1 MKESKATSQLRK
13 VIQTEIASVLSEASG
28 DYGWD
33 KQFDGSMTPKNV
45 QQNIHSALKRA
56 GIQVKKIKQMKQDK
70 IARDEI
76 GFFFYVKTESGKT
89 DILPFYIDTKGKVNL
104 GVSSK
109 DWIIGSVKGSNAKM
123 VKNLKDFKRTDLDE
137 ALDPYK
143 DFGSDQYND
152 EYDLNLGSFV
162 DHYQKLMKF
171 MKKHKE
177 VPDKNKREWALAI
190 RKKVGQSMFNGHMS
204 QMRNMMDLLQMGEK
218 YRNLKESVLKENPA
232 VIATAA
238 RMAIQNA
245 SGKKVSVN
253 TARQPK
259 YADRDPQ
266 AHKKAKS
273 LFQKLK
279 DKFKKKDKKDE
290 PKQDKSAAQ
299 KYADLYGGGAK
310 VESTFRVKVDAYQD
324 VMNALDKYI
333 SILKK
338 QGVQKK
344 AKLAMQMLKN
354 LQKSFFAKEGFKEVA
369 MPAKE
374 KQVQA
379 IKSIS
384 QLISIAAGE
393 EAKDV
398 FERPKPSEKALKAA
412 LKLVNKV
419 K

>member
-1 MKESKATSQLRK
+1 MKR
-13 VIQTEIASVLSEASG
+13 
-28 DYGWD
+28 
-33 KQFDGSMTPKNV
+33 
-45 QQNIHSALKRA
+45 
-56 GIQVKKIKQMKQDK
+56 
-70 IARDEI
+70 
-76 GFFFYVKTESGKT
+76 
-89 DILPFYIDTKGKVNL
+89 
-104 GVSSK
+104 
-109 DWIIGSVKGSNAKM
+109 
-123 VKNLKDFKRTDLDE
+123 
-137 ALDPYK
+137 
-143 DFGSDQYND
+143 
-152 EYDLNLGSFV
+152 
-162 DHYQKLMKF
+162 
-171 MKKHKE
+171 HKE

-245 SGKKVSVN
+245 DGKKVSVN

-338 QGVQKK
+338 QGIQKK

-393 EAKDV
+393 EAEDV
-398 FERPKPSEKALKAA
+398 FERPKPSQKALKAA

>member
-1 MKESKATSQLRK
+1 MKSGFTRATYGAFYMVKA
-13 VIQTEIASVLSEASG
+13 ASG
-28 DYGWD
+28 NDVLPVYVH
-33 KQFDGSMTPKNV
+33 KN
-45 QQNIHSALKRA
+45 
-56 GIQVKKIKQMKQDK
+56 DK
-70 IARDEI
+70 IE
-76 GFFFYVKTESGKT
+76 
-89 DILPFYIDTKGKVNL
+89 L

-109 DWIIGSVKGSNAKM
+109 GFWPGKVGEMNKV

-245 SGKKVSVN
+245 DGKKVSVN

-338 QGVQKK
+338 QGIQKK

-393 EAKDV
+393 EAEDV
-398 FERPKPSEKALKAA
+398 FERPKPSQKALKAA